1 MSRTSGRGNAGSID
15 PTILSQALFSEAP
28 GAQVQE
34 SKVME
39 EFAMK
44 RKESLEVAKDIID
57 LLFHNIGYL

>member
-1 MSRTSGRGNAGSID
+1 M
-15 PTILSQALFSEAP
+15 SQALFCEAP

-34 SKVME
+34 SKVVE

-57 LLFHNIGYL
+57 LVFHNIGYL